1 MERPPV
7 PRQEPLFPFP
17 TPHSAIRIA
26 QWKRLAWGADVPL
39 ECSPTPGPGPR
50 GCACGLHGGRVGVL
64 APMRLKDR
72 KAIVTG
78 AGRGIGRAIAA
89 AFAREGADVAVC
101 DVNYAA
107 VQAVARDLESPGR
120 RILPIALDVTRKAQV
135 DAMVARAAEVFGRAD
150 ILVNNAGVLRD
161 AMLHKMTEEDFD
173 QVIAVHLKGT
183 WLCCRAVAAGMRERQ
198 FGRIIN
204 MSSISGKNGNV
215 GQTNYSAAKAGIL
228 GLTKA
233 AALELA
239 RHNVTVNAIM
249 PAFVDTDMTR
259 SIPEGPRLQS
269 IAAIPMQRVGQ
280 PEDVAGMAVFLASEE
295 AAYVTGAVLE
305 VTGGLGL

>member
-1 MERPPV
+1 VWARV
-7 PRQEPLFPFP
+7 
-17 TPHSAIRIA
+17 
-26 QWKRLAWGADVPL
+26 RL
-39 ECSPTPGPGPR
+39 E
-50 GCACGLHGGRVGVL
+50 
-64 APMRLKDR
+64 DR

-89 AFAREGADVAVC
+89 AFAREGADVVVC
-101 DVNYAA
+101 DMNYAA

-120 RILPIALDVTRKAQV
+120 RIVPIAADVTRKAQV
-135 DAMVARAAEVFGRAD
+135 DAMVARAAEVFGRVD
-150 ILVNNAGVLRD
+150 ILVNNAGILRD

-183 WLCCRAVAAGMRERQ
+183 WLCCRAVVAGMRERQ

-295 AAYVTGAVLE
+295 GAYVTGAVLE